1 MKKLLNKSNVLL
13 TRAKFAAEDFL
24 NEERGD
30 TNFISIAII
39 LVIVIVIA
47 VVFAGLGD
55 TMKAALESS
64 ISDLKGALH
73 IN

>member
-1 MKKLLNKSNVLL
+1 MKKFFNKSNLLL

-39 LVIVIVIA
+39 LVIVISIA
-47 VVFAGLGD
+47 VIFAGLGD
-55 TMKAALESS
+55 TISNALNNS
-64 ISDLKGALH
+64 IEKLKSALK
-73 IN
+73 I